1 MTLAAEAEAVYSGVR
16 AQRHRTVRWPLVC
29 AWAILLVI
37 AAALCIRTTG
47 VAGSAAGAIDVESLE
62 VAREL
67 VHAVRS
73 GEPAPTAGGTHDRM
87 PGYALF
93 VAAVALADASVEQG
107 LGCSLADRSRCKA
120 GLFASLFVLQAAAAV
135 AFFAILFAI
144 AWRLCRTWEIVALS
158 LVLAFIA
165 MRLGDFAGL
174 VRPIIWYQL
183 LFAAFALL
191 ALVAYQ
197 ARSLPAAAGSGAA
210 LGLAALFEP
219 AAALIVPV
227 AALVLAQSCKA
238 DRRIGRR
245 FMLGAALLLCAAIAG
260 LGCLELAV
268 HLSYQPDGGRRHMLR
283 QLAEHLSYGGL
294 DFKTWVL
301 SLVVPIPLIGD
312 WIALAMPQAALRFAT
327 GRLGSGATDGM
338 VQLFNEGM
346 THGGSASGAIGW
358 LLANRV
364 AGDFAS
370 YIWALPS
377 IIARGIWAGGGVV
390 ALFGLFHVRTM
401 IAHARAD
408 GAGGDLRVIL
418 LPVLALFVVNALLT
432 ANTYWLN
439 PLLPFLYSY
448 AIAYVAAGW

>member
-16 AQRHRTVRWPLVC
+16 AQRHRTVRWPLLC

-174 VRPIIWYQL
+174 
-183 LFAAFALL
+183 
-191 ALVAYQ
+191 
-197 ARSLPAAAGSGAA
+197 
-210 LGLAALFEP
+210 
-219 AAALIVPV
+219 
-227 AALVLAQSCKA
+227 
-238 DRRIGRR
+238 
-245 FMLGAALLLCAAIAG
+245 
-260 LGCLELAV
+260 
-268 HLSYQPDGGRRHMLR
+268 
-283 QLAEHLSYGGL
+283 
-294 DFKTWVL
+294 
-301 SLVVPIPLIGD
+301 
-312 WIALAMPQAALRFAT
+312 
-327 GRLGSGATDGM
+327 
-338 VQLFNEGM
+338 
-346 THGGSASGAIGW
+346 
-358 LLANRV
+358 
-364 AGDFAS
+364 
-370 YIWALPS
+370 
-377 IIARGIWAGGGVV
+377 
-390 ALFGLFHVRTM
+390 
-401 IAHARAD
+401 
-408 GAGGDLRVIL
+408 
-418 LPVLALFVVNALLT
+418 
-432 ANTYWLN
+432 
-439 PLLPFLYSY
+439 
-448 AIAYVAAGW
+448 